1 MLKESIIFPGKKIV
15 VVSHCILNQNA
26 VVNGWER
33 ARGAYTIAK
42 YILEKGVGLI
52 QLPCPELLCMGLER
66 AAMSYEDYNSIEG
79 YRKRCLDLLEP
90 VITQLKMYKESNY
103 KYLGVIGINESP
115 NCSISGKR
123 GILMELYFEACER
136 IGLSGKY
143 MEIPTSYDEFNV
155 GDLESEFD
163 KFIEGEDV

>member
-1 MLKESIIFPGKKIV
+1 MLFRSMKESIIFPGKKIL

-33 ARGAYTIAK
+33 ARGAYPIAK
-42 YILEKGVGLI
+42 YILEKGVGMI

-90 VITQLKMYKESNY
+90 VIIQLKMYKESNY
-103 KYLGVIGINESP
+103 KYLGVIGAAGQP
-115 NCSISGKR
+115 AGRTGPGGLPAPQRAGSGPR
-123 GILMELYFEACER
+123 GCLAGR
-136 IGLSGKY
+136 SRQPGPGRHS
-143 MEIPTSYDEFNV
+143 
-155 GDLESEFD
+155 
-163 KFIEGEDV
+163 